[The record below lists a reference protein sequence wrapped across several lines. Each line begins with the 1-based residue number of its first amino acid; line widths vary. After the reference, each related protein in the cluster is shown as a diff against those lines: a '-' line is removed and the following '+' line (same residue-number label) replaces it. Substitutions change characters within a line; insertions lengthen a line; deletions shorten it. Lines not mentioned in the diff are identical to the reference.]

1 MGEESKI
8 EGKAKILAYQH
19 LGIISSKLVT
29 PGHTGFPDDIFWL
42 PGGKPLLIEF
52 KRPGEDAKPKQ
63 LYIHEQLRTLGYH
76 VEVHDNEIRALQAI
90 ITALEG
96 AQLSKDGHEI
106 LARARRVCTLLRS
119 RVR

>member
-8 EGKAKILAYQH
+8 EKKAKLLAFNE

-52 KRPGEDAKPKQ
+52 KRPGEVPDPKQ
-63 LYIHEQLRTLGYH
+63 LHIHETLRNLNYL
-76 VEVHDNEIRALQAI
+76 VQVHDNEIRAIQAVI
-90 ITALEG
+90 NIMETAR
-96 AQLSKDGHEI
+96 LSKEGHEI
-106 LARARRVCTLLRS
+106 LDRARSKCVIP
-119 RVR
+119 